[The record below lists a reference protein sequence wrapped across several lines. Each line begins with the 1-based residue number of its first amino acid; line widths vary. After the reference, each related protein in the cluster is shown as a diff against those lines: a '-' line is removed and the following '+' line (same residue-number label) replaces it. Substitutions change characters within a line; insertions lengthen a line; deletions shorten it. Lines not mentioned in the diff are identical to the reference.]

1 MNKANGLHVDVDT
14 DSISMAEAIR
24 AAAPL
29 VPCVVLTGRALGDLA
44 RELGSMDAA
53 TCWLVTLAEA
63 NKRPIGINLPAP
75 DGSSQTV
82 FIAPRDWTQERLQG
96 WVAGRHAELEA
107 EFGEVA
113 GLTSLDQ

>member
-1 MNKANGLHVDVDT
+1 LSDAARLLVDGDSV
-14 DSISMAEAIR
+14 SISAAVQ
-24 AAAPL
+24 AAAQAAPFL
-29 VPCVVLTGRALGDLA
+29 VVTGRAVGDLA

-53 TCWLVTLAEA
+53 TRWLATVAEQ
-63 NKRPIGINLPAP
+63 NKRPIGVNLPAP
-75 DGSSQTV
+75 DGSSQTA

-113 GLTSLDQ
+113 GLSSLGR